1 MRGKLDLVGWPVIM
15 TLLGM
20 PVSSMCGS
28 LPAAFAELSGRFAL
42 FVVTE
47 GADSVPGVV
56 YADAQGHIHGYGFG
70 GGKPALEWETGPM
83 GSRVTSLFVRD
94 IDHDGRT
101 EVVVAT
107 ESGRIV
113 LLDARSHGVVWE
125 NSGEPLD
132 SLSCMTAGNVDEDP
146 QDELVFIAGGHLNV
160 LDGRLRSTEW
170 RSDDRFEAQD
180 IELANTDDDEQL
192 EVILNTGVVIDSR
205 FHNVEFESA
214 VSFGARIGLLD
225 LTGDG
230 FPEVVGESADGT
242 IRVFDVHSE
251 RELW

>member
-1 MRGKLDLVGWPVIM
+1 MPIKLVLIGSAVVT
-15 TLLGM
+15 TLMGISA
-20 PVSSMCGS
+20 SSTGGP
-28 LPAAFAELSGRFAL
+28 LPAALAELSGRFPL

-56 YADAQGHIHGYGFG
+56 YADAQGHIHGYGFE
-70 GGKPALEWETGPM
+70 GGKPALAWETEPL

-94 IDHDGRT
+94 IDHDGRP
-101 EVVVAT
+101 EIVVAT
-107 ESGRIV
+107 ESGRIT
-113 LLDARSHGVVWE
+113 LLDASSHGVVWE
-125 NSGEPLD
+125 NSAEPPD
-132 SLSCMTAGNVDEDP
+132 SLSCLTAGNLDGDP
-146 QDELVFIAGGHLNV
+146 QDELIFIAGGHLTV

-170 RSDDRFEAQD
+170 RSDARFEGQSIA
-180 IELANTDDDEQL
+180 LANTDDDEQV
-192 EVILNTGVVIDSR
+192 EVILNTGVIIDSR

-242 IRVFDVHSE
+242 IRVFDVHGE